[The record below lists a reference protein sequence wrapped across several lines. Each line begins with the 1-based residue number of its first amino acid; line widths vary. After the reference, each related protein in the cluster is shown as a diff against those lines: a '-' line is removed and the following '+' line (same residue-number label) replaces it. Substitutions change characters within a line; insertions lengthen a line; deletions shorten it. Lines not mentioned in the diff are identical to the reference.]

1 MIQSVYPKCSRAAT
15 IASSWVC
22 QRLRHKITRQ
32 GGREGM
38 GPGEGQPQ
46 PQDSFLRGL
55 TQSMAQ
61 GVAQVA
67 PTILMG
73 LMNKYGGGN
82 ADAQTV
88 LPEQAVLRSL
98 MASG

>member
-22 QRLRHKITRQ
+22 QRLRHKIIRQ
-32 GGREGM
+32 GGREEM

-82 ADAQTV
+82 ADSAAGAGAAGGAP
-88 LPEQAVLRSL
+88 LLD
-98 MASG
+98 G

>member
-1 MIQSVYPKCSRAAT
+1 M
-15 IASSWVC
+15 
-22 QRLRHKITRQ
+22 
-32 GGREGM
+32 
-38 GPGEGQPQ
+38 
-46 PQDSFLRGL
+46 GL